1 MHIVFTPFLH
11 VAAHVVQ
18 TKGIRQFPAHGLGA
32 ARAVV
37 AVTPRIGPNLC
48 VGQIVAPVEARLC
61 ARTARILPLR
71 LTGQPQCQRS
81 LATAHNMRVQG
92 CDEILRIIPRNK
104 IGGIGVADPV
114 GSGWRELRP
123 RTAHRQPLLLR
134 QLVLAHPEPVRQRH
148 RMLRVFNIRTLRFA
162 RIPSHLITARRHPHQ
177 FERHIPGKQ
186 YCPLLNQNY
195 SVTDRRRFTRRIA
208 QLEVHRLHA
217 AFDRRKREG
226 GRRVIGLPGRAS
238 EIAFLAGHIFR
249 RAVHRGVV
257 QRHHRVCGRD
267 RVVVDCEGC
276 HFRYYNPIIRRNQ
289 HLRVRQVFLE
299 IVGADIPHD
308 VVAGACGYAGKI
320 TNDRRDGMH
329 KAVRAA
335 ILGQGHGNGAGT
347 VRRIE
352 VIVDVHLRGRRVGRL
367 GHGDVGDGRG
377 LSESPGAR
385 QNQRNKQEE
394 HPPALRA
401 TPFKGGLGG
410 G

>member
-18 TKGIRQFPAHGLGA
+18 TKGIRQFPTHGLGA

-61 ARTARILPLR
+61 TRPAGILPLR

-92 CDEILRIIPRNK
+92 CDEILRIIPRNE

-123 RTAHRQPLLLR
+123 RTAHRQPLLLCD
-134 QLVLAHPEPVRQRH
+134 LVLAHPEAIRQRH
-148 RMLRVFNIRTLRFA
+148 RMLRVFIRSAVQFA
-162 RIPSHLITARRHPHQ
+162 RIAAHLVSARRHPYQ
-177 FERHIPGKQ
+177 IERYIAGKQ
-186 YCPLLNQNY
+186 DGPLFNQIY
-195 SVTDRRRFTRRIA
+195 GVADGRRFARRIA

-226 GRRVIGLPGRAS
+226 GRRVIRLPGCAA
-238 EIAFLAGHIFR
+238 EIAFLAGHVFR

-257 QRHHRVCGRD
+257 QCHHRVCCRD

-289 HLRVRQVFLE
+289 HLRVRQVFLG

-320 TNDRRDGMH
+320 TDDRSNGMH
-329 KAVRAA
+329 KAVHAA
-335 ILGQGHGNGAGT
+335 ILGQEYSDIAGT
-347 VRRIE
+347 VRRVE
-352 VIVDVHLRGRRVGRL
+352 VIINVHLRGRRVGRL

-377 LSESPGAR
+377 LGESPGAR
-385 QNQRNKQEE
+385 QRQHDKQKE

-410 G
+410 A